1 MPGDDGGQNMFYR
14 YNVIW
19 FLWFTF

>member
-1 MPGDDGGQNMFYR
+1 MPGDDGGQNMYYR